1 MKNYEINNVI
11 TFKDEI
17 YYISEMRQ
25 MGVLVLRR
33 AKGGEE
39 TVISKE
45 SHCVEDCEMSDW
57 LLDNIFKRHYYNE
70 REFFWVVACVVS
82 YEIEVPYF
90 KIEKCGEDGDDKCCY
105 TFIKGNKFFYFDN
118 VRELQNAYH
127 FYRDYHEGD
136 YLNEDIDEKI
146 KKLFKLI

>member
-11 TFKDEI
+11 RFKDEI

-33 AKGGEE
+33 RKGGEE

-45 SHCVEDCEMSDW
+45 SPCVEDCTMSDW
-57 LLDNIFKRHYYNE
+57 LLDNIYKRHYYSE
-70 REFFWVVACVVS
+70 KGFYWVVDSLVS
-82 YEIEVPYF
+82 EGLDIPYF
-90 KIEKCGEDGDDKCCY
+90 KIENCGEGEDVY
-105 TFIKGNKFFYFDN
+105 TLIMGNRKIFYFDK

-127 FYRDYHEGD
+127 FFSDYEDGD
-136 YLNEDIDEKI
+136 YLNYDIDEKI
-146 KKLFKLI
+146 KELFKLI

>member
-1 MKNYEINNVI
+1 MKNFEINNVI

-33 AKGGEE
+33 RKGGEE

-45 SHCVEDCEMSDW
+45 SPCVEDCAMSDW
-57 LLDNIFKRHYYNE
+57 MLDNIFKRHYYNE
-70 REFFWVVACVVS
+70 RDFYWVVDSLVS
-82 YEIEVPYF
+82 EGLDIPYF
-90 KIEKCGEDGDDKCCY
+90 KIENCGEGEDCY
-105 TFIKGNKFFYFDN
+105 SLIRGNSEIFYFDN
-118 VRELQNAYH
+118 IRELQNAYH
-127 FYRDYHEGD
+127 FYSDYEEGD
-136 YLNEDIDEKI
+136 YLNDNIDEKI